1 MRIRKPSDTWLRE
14 ESATVLLPS
23 LIFASLQ
30 WLESQ
35 DAKRCTAIK
44 EKTLLFSVPGFS
56 ICCHFSESISPMVL
70 VLMAPLLVSTQISH
84 TQIYFDS
91 K

>member
-44 EKTLLFSVPGFS
+44 EKTLLLSVPGFS
-56 ICCHFSESISPMVL
+56 ICYLFSESISPILAHGVG
-70 VLMAPLLVSTQISH
+70 AAGSSFGINSNFTHTDLL
-84 TQIYFDS
+84 
-91 K
+91 